1 MSKKK
6 QFPFVYVSGKLTH
19 RSGKGSKARYR
30 LDKLCRDLTIQDLS
44 IILERWDK
52 RAKSETNQQRRRELK
67 ACCKIIRDWRNLK
80 KNHRWISSRCL
91 LGCGRRSCYWRR
103 HIYI

>member
-6 QFPFVYVSGKLTH
+6 QSPFIYISGKLTH
-19 RSGKGSKARYR
+19 RSGKRSKDRYR

-52 RAKSETNQQRRRELK
+52 CA
-67 ACCKIIRDWRNLK
+67 
-80 KNHRWISSRCL
+80 
-91 LGCGRRSCYWRR
+91 
-103 HIYI
+103 

>member
-19 RSGKGSKARYR
+19 RSGKGSKDRYR

-52 RAKSETNQQRRRELK
+52 RVKSEINQQRRRELK
-67 ACCKIIRDWRNLK
+67 TCCGIMHCLK
-80 KNHRWISSRCL
+80 PIKQM
-91 LGCGRRSCYWRR
+91 
-103 HIYI
+103 